1 MRSKQTSPMKT
12 SQKLPKRSVSKSS
25 HRSAKS
31 GKSLQKAFNTYTLN
45 ACHDIY
51 QAKKPEIRKF
61 KCREH
66 SKPKRVE
73 HERECAACYY
83 WQQKIKFY
91 RRKIKKHK
99 ESKPPITRSSLTSAR
114 MSQGVPPMIA
124 IKAAVSKRKKELKA

>member
-1 MRSKQTSPMKT
+1 MRSKQTSPIK
-12 SQKLPKRSVSKSS
+12 SNQKLPKRSISKSS

-45 ACHDIY
+45 ACPHIY
-51 QAKKPEIRKF
+51 HAKKPEIKKF

-73 HERECAACYY
+73 HESECAACYY
-83 WQQKIKFY
+83 WQQKIKVY

-99 ESKPPITRSSLTSAR
+99 ESKPIKGSSLTSAR
-114 MSQGVPPMIA
+114 MSQGIPMIVT
-124 IKAAVSKRKKELKA
+124 KAAVVNRKKELKA